1 MRMMTL
7 KKILYLKIKFIK
19 KVVKICNEII
29 FPYIE
34 IMILGR
40 KQYIGCLV
48 KSEYADGSDDIQ
60 FYLFENKTARN
71 SLIPLHLFEYEK

>member
-1 MRMMTL
+1 
-7 KKILYLKIKFIK
+7 
-19 KVVKICNEII
+19 
-29 FPYIE
+29 
-34 IMILGR
+34 MILDR

-71 SLIPLHLFEYEK
+71 SLIFLHLFEYEK